1 MSTLVYLLLGA
12 NTVYVPKFNILLL
25 LLSFKRM
32 SRPQKRRFQSDD
44 EKKEK
49 YNSTIS
55 SSIADIIRF
64 SLDDQFRLK
73 CFQLMQVDN
82 TNDFQLAI
90 KDKLDS
96 LINPSSNTSHTL
108 QKRPSFHDEEPE
120 RSLICP
126 DRNGIIPQVNIEK
139 QTDEVTDKELTTIM
153 SSDIYSSNIINKEI
167 PNSLTQNIT
176 DSHIDEIAK
185 VLKMTNIV
193 VEENIEDKD
202 SLPATSRA
210 ASKTLIETEEI
221 KKGITLHN
229 VNCNEDELAEK
240 IDGFWPTEEC
250 CLWDPNNA
258 EENGAILLQ
267 EEIDDIDLNEN
278 DTDWQ

>member
-1 MSTLVYLLLGA
+1 MEKMRLLNLNG
-12 NTVYVPKFNILLL
+12 
-25 LLSFKRM
+25 
-32 SRPQKRRFQSDD
+32 D
-44 EKKEK
+44 EKIGNELLE
-49 YNSTIS
+49 
-55 SSIADIIRF
+55 F
-64 SLDDQFRLK
+64 HE
-73 CFQLMQVDN
+73 VDN

-139 QTDEVTDKELTTIM
+139 QTDE
-153 SSDIYSSNIINKEI
+153 NKEI